1 MRAVQIRTVFGWAAH
16 PRVLNAARCWN
27 RRTNTVSAF
36 PKLSAVHAPRLR
48 YAREACGLPL
58 SSTTRSPL
66 RPDELLGFRLAEL
79 PRCLLE

>member
-1 MRAVQIRTVFGWAAH
+1 MRLGVGIAEPTRF
-16 PRVLNAARCWN
+16 
-27 RRTNTVSAF
+27 RR
-36 PKLSAVHAPRLR
+36 PPELSAVHAPRLR